1 VTDANHVAQKSDQFN
16 YKTQQVAERFVWL
29 RDFRRA
35 DHYFVQIF
43 KVHKKVNST
52 KNDSLTLFIIEDFII
67 EGFIITNWT

>member
-1 VTDANHVAQKSDQFN
+1 MLIMLRKKVTSSIIKLNK
-16 YKTQQVAERFVWL
+16 WP
-29 RDFRRA
+29 RDLFG
-35 DHYFVQIF
+35 YVIFGVQIF